1 MEALRATNKNV
12 FKKSARGFT
21 LIEIIVVI
29 VVLSILAVL
38 GGKFITE
45 STASYQTTQAR
56 SRLVNTSRQ
65 AMERMSRQL
74 RAALPNSVRLT
85 NGGSCIEFLPI
96 AAAGNYV
103 NKVPD
108 AVNAAPPSASIQV
121 SPHTIDFGNALF
133 VSIGATQASELYG
146 DVAVSRA
153 NLSART
159 NILLTLT
166 APTRWQR
173 NSINKRFY
181 LLDAPQAFCVVGS
194 ELRFYAGQ
202 DVTNA
207 NVNTASSSNS
217 SLLAENVTA
226 PVPFSLGAGSENRN
240 TIVQFN
246 LTFNVPIRVRIG
258 ANISTGPE
266 ALAFNHLVMIRNVP

>member
-1 MEALRATNKNV
+1 MEALRANNKNV

-38 GGKFITE
+38 GGKFVTE
-45 STASYQTTQAR
+45 STDSYQTTQAR

-108 AVNAAPPSASIQV
+108 ALNAAPLSASIQV
-121 SPHTIDFGNALF
+121 SPHTIDFGNAQF
-133 VSIGATQASELYG
+133 VSIGATQAAELYG
-146 DVAVSRA
+146 AGALSRA

-159 NILLTLT
+159 NILLTLA

-173 NSINKRFY
+173 NSINQRFY

-207 NVNTASSSNS
+207 NVNTASSS
-217 SLLAENVTA
+217 SLLAENVIA
-226 PVPFSLGAGSENRN
+226 PVPFSLSAGSENRN

-246 LTFNVPIRVRIG
+246 FTFSVPIRVRIG
-258 ANISTGPE
+258 ANVGSGPE
-266 ALAFNHLVMIRNVP
+266 TLAFNHSVMIRNVP